1 MGPDHGYGKPCISGI
16 RISVTQVF
24 GSCAT
29 IRSFREIMADCFP
42 EDEIR
47 ACLEFARELVQNE
60 DIHVVEEV

>member
-1 MGPDHGYGKPCISGI
+1 MGTDHGHGKPCISGT

-29 IRSFREIMADCFP
+29 SKSFREIMADCFP

-47 ACLEFARELVQNE
+47 ACLEFARDLVQNE